1 MEMLSN
7 MIDTVAAKTSM
18 TQSSV
23 RSIGLAS
30 AAVLAAAT
38 VYLAAK
44 GPSADSGLA
53 PALTEEEAT
62 AVMTAIL
69 DSLKLTATRFL
80 RHVEQM
86 KQQIAAGGQSVP
98 EKELMKYM
106 LPHFETALKE
116 IENTVY
122 TDKDVEAS
130 EVEDA
135 VNTYIAAGHEKLSEI
150 CQKIRLIYKEFGG
163 ELDGGEESSDMG
175 AGVGSSGA
183 AGEKGT
189 GSSGGSGKDV
199 SLNDVLEIL
208 TVLSE
213 KIGGLTEEYV
223 AEFIEQH
230 GLPNGDA
237 ELTQR
242 FQMGMMALS
251 EQAEKV
257 VLEEFAISITE
268 FQQAVMANQASPA
281 IQQKIMEMQ
290 FENQQRMMQQGIKM
304 Q

>member
-1 MEMLSN
+1 MEMLSR

-69 DSLKLTATRFL
+69 ERLKVTATRFV

-116 IENTVY
+116 IESAVY
-122 TDKDVEAS
+122 TDKDVEAG

-135 VNTYIAAGHEKLSEI
+135 VNTYVAAGHEKLSEI

-163 ELDGGEESSDMG
+163 ELDAGDEGDGAGASASNSDSSEKGAASSSASGGEIALS
-175 AGVGSSGA
+175 
-183 AGEKGT
+183 
-189 GSSGGSGKDV
+189 
-199 SLNDVLEIL
+199 DVLEIL

-213 KIGGLTEEYV
+213 KIGSLTDEYV
-223 AEFIEQH
+223 GVFVEQH

-237 ELTQR
+237 ELMQS
-242 FQMGMMALS
+242 FQMGMMSLS
-251 EQAEKV
+251 EQAEQA
-257 VLEEFAISITE
+257 VLEEFGVSVAE
-268 FQQAVMANQASPA
+268 FQQAVVRNQASPA

-290 FENQQRMMQQGIKM
+290 IDNQQRMMQRGIAV